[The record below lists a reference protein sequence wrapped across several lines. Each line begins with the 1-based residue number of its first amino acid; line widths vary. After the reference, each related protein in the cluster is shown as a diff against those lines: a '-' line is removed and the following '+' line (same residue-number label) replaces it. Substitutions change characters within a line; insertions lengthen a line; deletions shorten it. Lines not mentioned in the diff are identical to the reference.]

1 MLFIFMCLVVTM
13 VIHPLNI
20 YIYILLTLRI
30 IKIST
35 RCRGDNGDSGHVDS
49 GGGGSDN
56 TDE

>member
-1 MLFIFMCLVVTM
+1 MCLMAKM

-20 YIYILLTLRI
+20 YILLTLRN

-35 RCRGDNGDSGHVDS
+35 RCDGDDGDGGHIDS

-56 TDE
+56 RNEQRG